1 MKPRYAPWVEDPDDP
16 NDDLMTPEEIEAA
29 AENAAAFMRREKAK
43 EQGDGAPDQP
53 SHHEEPRPAGGDG

>member
-29 AENAAAFMRREKAK
+29 AENAAKFLRGETK
-43 EQGDGAPDQP
+43 ETNDGAPDHP
-53 SHHEEPRPAGGDG
+53 SHHEEPGPAGVDG